1 MTVRIKGES
10 KYEAQSLVF
19 GKALHLKNSRRFPTS
34 RCLQFSGAAC
44 VCVCAL
50 SRFSHVRFFETP
62 WTIAPR
68 LLCPWDSPGKKTGVG
83 CHFLLQG
90 IFPTQDGTR
99 ISFVPCLLAGGFFTT
114 SSTWGALSGADTTI
128 TLSSGNSSRSRCGP
142 DSIPSSG
149 DDRVRATLGVTE
161 QSQRKY

>member
-1 MTVRIKGES
+1 MFAVWWS
-10 KYEAQSLVF
+10 SV
-19 GKALHLKNSRRFPTS
+19 
-34 RCLQFSGAAC
+34 CVC

-142 DSIPSSG
+142 DTIPSSG

>member
-1 MTVRIKGES
+1 M
-10 KYEAQSLVF
+10 YEAHSLVF

-34 RCLQFSGAAC
+34 RCLQFGGAVC
-44 VCVCAL
+44 VCVCVCVCVRAL
-50 SRFSHVRFFETP
+50 SCFSHVRFFDTP
-62 WTIAPR
+62 WTTAPR

-114 SSTWGALSGADTTI
+114 STTWGALSGADTTI
-128 TLSSGNSSRSRCGP
+128 TLSRSRCGP
-142 DSIPSSG
+142 DTVPSSG
-149 DDRVRATLGVTE
+149 DDRVRATVGVME
-161 QSQRKY
+161 RSQQKY